1 MKKIISKI
9 SDWCKNVC
17 AKREGQSNFK
27 RGLIIGLIVAV
38 IIIIILVLVLWLS
51 GVWDGK
57 KDDSQP
63 ANPVAEAKVIILTS
77 THCGNKCW
85 DTDLFIDALKSRSIK
100 ITDTET
106 LKVDGWWP
114 WSKGKALAKKL
125 QVTKVPTVIVEADFS
140 KNPDLAAFFTSTLG
154 NTVDNQFVL
163 TKILAPY
170 YDLALK
176 KLKGEILITYLT
188 DASCKTCYDVKTHET
203 ALKNLGMPTNRSK
216 TVDISS
222 SAGKAL
228 IDKYK
233 ITKAPT
239 VIISGEVSEYPVFI
253 QAWVDVGTVTGDGV
267 YIFTNLDLMGDYK
280 DLTTGQE
287 VKADA
292 AKASGSQTT
301 QTTAAA
307 KTTTK

>member
-27 RGLIIGLIVAV
+27 RGLIIGLAVALVIV
-38 IIIIILVLVLWLS
+38 IILALVLWLS
-51 GVWDGK
+51 GVWGGG

-63 ANPVAEAKVIILTS
+63 ANPIAEAKVIVLTS

-85 DTDLFIDALKSRSIK
+85 DTSLFIDALKSRSIK
-100 ITDTET
+100 ITDVET

-125 QVTKVPTVIVEADFS
+125 QVTKVPTVVVETDFS
-140 KNPDLAAFFTSTLG
+140 KNPDLAAFFSSTLG

-170 YDLALK
+170 YDLALN
-176 KLKGEILITYLT
+176 KLKGEILVTYLT
-188 DASCKTCYDVKTHET
+188 DESCKTCYDVKTHVT
-203 ALKNLGMPTNRSK
+203 ALENLGVPTSRSK
-216 TVDISS
+216 TVDVSS

-228 IDKYK
+228 VDKYK
-233 ITKAPT
+233 ITKVPT
-239 VIISGEVSEYPVFI
+239 ILISGEVSEYLVFT
-253 QAWVDVGTVTGDGV
+253 QAWADVGIVADDGT

-280 DLTTGQE
+280 DLTTGKE
-287 VKADA
+287 IKADA
-292 AKASGSQTT
+292 TKASGS
-301 QTTAAA
+301 AAA
-307 KTTTK
+307 PITATTK

>member
-27 RGLIIGLIVAV
+27 RGLIIGLAIALV
-38 IIIIILVLVLWLS
+38 IIVILVLVLWLS

-63 ANPVAEAKVIILTS
+63 ANPIAEAKVIVLTS

-85 DTDLFIDALKSRSIK
+85 DTSLFIDALKSRSIK
-100 ITDTET
+100 ITDVET

-125 QVTKVPTVIVEADFS
+125 QVTKVPTVVVETDFS

-170 YDLALK
+170 YDLALN
-176 KLKGEILITYLT
+176 KLKGEILVTYLT
-188 DASCKTCYDVKTHET
+188 DESCKTCYDVKTHAT
-203 ALKNLGMPTNRSK
+203 ALENLGVPTNRAK

-222 SAGKAL
+222 PAGKDL
-228 IDKYK
+228 VEKYK

-239 VIISGEVSEYPVFI
+239 ILISGEVSEYLVFT
-253 QAWVDVGTVTGDGV
+253 QAWADVGIVADDGT

-280 DLTTGQE
+280 DLTTGTE

-292 AKASGSQTT
+292 TKASGSATT
-301 QTTAAA
+301 QTTA
-307 KTTTK
+307 TTK